1 MGSQH
6 AKPKKGGSGIVDR
19 NISTRN
25 CKGKRTKCT
34 EDGNSVSSLD
44 LTQSLEGDVLAILDY
59 DPPVNSTGSTIAVR
73 KGDSL
78 LVYDQSSSG
87 GDWLDVLCRR
97 TGERGWVPASCV
109 IDSSSC
115 VSNPYPTTS
124 TIASSMDPLV
134 VTDHPVSCPSL
145 IGERWYHGAIHRSY
159 AEYLLNSGITGSF
172 LVRES
177 ESSFGKLTLSL
188 RSDGRIFHYR
198 IC

>member
-115 VSNPYPTTS
+115 SSYKSGLISDASHSFCLFIAGSGQYGIVYEAIFKPY
-124 TIASSMDPLV
+124 D
-134 VTDHPVSCPSL
+134 VTVAVKTLKEDITLRDEFLQEARLMKSLRHP
-145 IGERWYHGAIHRSY
+145 
-159 AEYLLNSGITGSF
+159 N
-172 LVRES
+172 LVRLL
-177 ESSFGKLTLSL
+177 GKFS
-188 RSDGRIFHYR
+188 
-198 IC
+198 